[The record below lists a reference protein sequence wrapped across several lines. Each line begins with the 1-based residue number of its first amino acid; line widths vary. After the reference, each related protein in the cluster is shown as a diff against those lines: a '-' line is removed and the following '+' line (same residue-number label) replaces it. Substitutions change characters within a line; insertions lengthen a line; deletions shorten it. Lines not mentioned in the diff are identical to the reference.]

1 MVHPGQVDRPQRGG
15 RWINWVLSPQAQALQ
30 LKAGDI
36 PVTALSAKALATV
49 PPIAQAA
56 ATGWKQLVNGNQL
69 VTFMDWAAPPLLNDI
84 AAGVGE
90 LLAGQVSPKSLISS
104 LQSEYASWAS
114 THYK

>member
-1 MVHPGQVDRPQRGG
+1 
-15 RWINWVLSPQAQALQ
+15 
-30 LKAGDI
+30 
-36 PVTALSAKALATV
+36 
-49 PPIAQAA
+49 
-56 ATGWKQLVNGNQL
+56 VNGNQL

-90 LLAGQVSPKSLISS
+90 LLAGQVSPKSLIGS